1 MKFFLKLIFV
11 FQIQYMVTT
20 KRITRDK
27 MAKHVPI
34 LLLDKSSFSFIFFL
48 YFSSFILVT

>member
-20 KRITRDK
+20 KGITRDK

-34 LLLDKSSFSFIFFL
+34 LLLDKSSFFFIFFYIFPVL
-48 YFSSFILVT
+48 FL